1 MTTAVPA
8 GVTEPAEV
16 DTGRLHDASTL
27 HVVLIVLAIVASTE
41 IVPFQTAFI
50 GLAAQKIGASFPAA
64 GSQLPWLAT
73 IYTLVGGVAVPVLGK
88 LSDVIGKKK
97 LIAACVAVSLI
108 GSVLDAVTTSW
119 SMMLLGRALQGV
131 AFPAMFISFGLIRDL
146 VPRRMVNMAIGI
158 AGGGTGLGAILG
170 PLAGGYL
177 TDHFSWRSLFWF
189 CTIWIVASLALL
201 LLFVP
206 ETKLRH
212 RVKLDLLGAALL
224 GAGIALVMIY
234 VSQGSSWHWGR
245 PTTLA
250 WLAGGLVLLAVFY
263 GWETRVAEPIM
274 SPALLRSRRFLP
286 ILGIG
291 FVANG
296 IVNGASYTLGYLAET
311 PGGAAGNAV
320 KAQIVNGAAQSAS
333 QQYHVPAS
341 LLTRYFSV
349 QGDLPG
355 LNLTLLQ
362 FTVQL
367 TLGLAVTYVIFSPLA
382 GWLSTRIG
390 LQKPLVAAML
400 CFTVSCLLLIFFH
413 YGVLEIALILLLLG
427 VAVGLYLGTVANLVV
442 EAVPQEQQGV
452 SSGMVGSFTNFGAAF
467 ATSIIASV
475 VAAHPLVLHV
485 DAPGHV
491 TNTPLTSGALA
502 QLPTD
507 AAYTQMFVIFTI
519 AAAAAL
525 VLSLFMRHY
534 RHRAT
539 GGTRY

>member
-1 MTTAVPA
+1 MATLPV
-8 GVTEPAEV
+8 GLDEPAEV
-16 DTGRLHDASTL
+16 DTGRLNDASTL
-27 HVVLIVLAIVASTE
+27 RIVLIVLTIVASTE

-97 LIAACVAVSLI
+97 LIVACVAVSLV

-119 SMMLLGRALQGV
+119 SVLLVGRALQGV

-146 VPRRMVNMAIGI
+146 APRRMVNTAIGI

-177 TDHFSWRSLFWF
+177 TDHYSWRSLFWF

-201 LLFVP
+201 LAFVP

-212 RVKLDLLGAALL
+212 KVKLDLVGAALL

-234 VSQGSSWHWGR
+234 VSRGSGWGWGR
-245 PTTLA
+245 PVTLA
-250 WLAGGLVLLAVFY
+250 WLIGGLLLLAAFY
-263 GWETRVAEPIM
+263 LWELRVPEPIM
-274 SPALLRSRRFLP
+274 SPALLRSTRFLP

-291 FVANG
+291 FLCNG
-296 IVNGASYTLGYLAET
+296 ILNGASYVIGYIAET
-311 PGGAAGNAV
+311 PGGAAGDAV
-320 KAQIVNGAAQSAS
+320 KAQIVNGAATAAAK
-333 QQYHVPAS
+333 QYHLAPS
-341 LLTRYFSV
+341 LLKPYFSV
-349 QGDLPG
+349 VGDLPG
-355 LNLTLLQ
+355 LNLSLLQ

-367 TLGLAVTYVIFSPLA
+367 TLGLAVVYVIFSPLA
-382 GWLSTRIG
+382 GGLSTRIG
-390 LQKPLVAAML
+390 LQKPLVGGMF
-400 CFTVSCLLLIFFH
+400 CFTLACLLLTFFH
-413 YGVLEIALILLLLG
+413 YGVLEIALILLILG
-427 VAVGLYLGTVANLVV
+427 VAVGLYLGSLANLVV

-452 SSGMVGSFTNFGAAF
+452 SSGMVGSFTNFGAGF

-485 DAPGHV
+485 NAPGHV
-491 TNTPLTSGALA
+491 TNTPLNTGALS

-507 AAYTQMFVIFTI
+507 TAYTEMFVIFTI
-519 AAAAAL
+519 AAAVAL
-525 VLSLFMRHY
+525 VLSLFMRHF
-534 RHRAT
+534 RHPAT

>member
-1 MTTAVPA
+1 MTTLPA
-8 GVTEPAEV
+8 GVTEEPAEV
-16 DTGRLHDASTL
+16 DTGRLHDASRL
-27 HVVLIVLAIVASTE
+27 RVILLVLAIVASTE

-50 GLAAQKIGASFPAA
+50 GLAAQRIGASFPAA

-88 LSDVIGKKK
+88 LSDVVGKKK

-119 SMMLLGRALQGV
+119 AMLLFGRALQGV
-131 AFPAMFISFGLIRDL
+131 AFPALFISYGLIRDL
-146 VPRRMVNMAIGI
+146 APRRMVNMAIGI

-177 TDHFSWRSLFWF
+177 TDHYSWRSLFWF
-189 CTIWIVASLALL
+189 CTVWIVASLILL
-201 LLFVP
+201 LVFVP
-206 ETKLRH
+206 ETRLRH
-212 RVKLDLLGAALL
+212 RVRLDLPGAALL

-234 VSQGSSWHWGR
+234 LSRGSGWGWGR
-245 PTTLA
+245 PVTLA
-250 WLAGGLVLLAVFY
+250 WLFGGLLLLGAFY
-263 GWETRVAEPIM
+263 LWEERAPEPIM

-286 ILGIG
+286 ILAIG
-291 FVANG
+291 FCANG
-296 IVNGASYTLGYLAET
+296 IVNGASYVIGYLAET

-320 KAQIVNGAAQSAS
+320 KAQIVNAAAASAG
-333 QQYHVPAS
+333 QQYHLPAS
-341 LLTRYFSV
+341 VLKPYFSV
-349 QGDLPG
+349 VGDLPG

-367 TLGLAVTYVIFSPLA
+367 TLGLAVVYVIFSPLA
-382 GWLSTRIG
+382 GGLSTRIG
-390 LQKPLVAAML
+390 LQKPLVAGMA
-400 CFTVSCLLLIFFH
+400 CFTLSCLLLVFFH

-427 VAVGLYLGTVANLVV
+427 VAVGLYLGTVGNMVV

-452 SSGMVGSFTNFGAAF
+452 SAGMVGSFTNFGAAF

-485 DAPGHV
+485 NAPGHV
-491 TNTPLTSGALA
+491 TSTPLTSGALA

-507 AAYTQMFVIFTI
+507 GAYTQMFVIFTI

-525 VLSLFMRHY
+525 LLSLFMRHY
-534 RHRAT
+534 RQPAT

>member
-1 MTTAVPA
+1 MATAVPA

-27 HVVLIVLAIVASTE
+27 HIVLIVLAIVASTE

-50 GLAAQKIGASFPAA
+50 GLAAQRIGQSFPAA

-97 LIAACVAVSLI
+97 LIAACVAVSLV
-108 GSVLDAVTTSW
+108 GSVLDAITTSW
-119 SMMLLGRALQGV
+119 SVMLVGRALQGV

-146 VPRRMVNMAIGI
+146 APRRMVNMAIGI

-189 CTIWIVASLALL
+189 CAVWIVASLTLL

-212 RVKLDLLGAALL
+212 KVKLDLLGAALL

-234 VSQGSSWHWGR
+234 VSRGSSWGWGR
-245 PTTLA
+245 PVTLT
-250 WLAGGLVLLAVFY
+250 WLIGGLVLLVVFY
-263 GWETRVAEPIM
+263 VWETQTPEPIM

-291 FVANG
+291 FCANG
-296 IVNGASYTLGYLAET
+296 IVNGASYVIGYIAET

-320 KAQIVNGAAQSAS
+320 KAQIVNGAATSAG
-333 QQYHVPAS
+333 QQYHLPAS
-341 LLTRYFSV
+341 VLKPYFSV
-349 QGDLPG
+349 VGDLPG

-390 LQKPLVAAML
+390 LQKPLVAGML
-400 CFTVSCLLLIFFH
+400 CFTVSCLLLTFFH

-467 ATSIIASV
+467 ATSIFASV

-485 DAPGHV
+485 NAPGHV
-491 TNTPLTSGALA
+491 TNTALTSGALA
-502 QLPTD
+502 QLPAGT
-507 AAYTQMFVIFTI
+507 AYTQMFVIFTI

-525 VLSLFMRHY
+525 VLSLFMRHF

>member
-1 MTTAVPA
+1 MAAAVPA

-16 DTGRLHDASTL
+16 DTGRLEGASRL
-27 HVVLIVLAIVASTE
+27 HVVLLVLAIVASTE

-73 IYTLVGGVAVPVLGK
+73 IYTLVGGVAVPVIGK

-119 SMMLLGRALQGV
+119 TIMLVGRALQGV

-189 CTIWIVASLALL
+189 CAIWIVASLTLL
-201 LLFVP
+201 LVFVP

-212 RVKLDLLGAALL
+212 RVKLDLPGAALL

-234 VSQGSSWHWGR
+234 VSRGSGWGWGR
-245 PTTLA
+245 PVTLA
-250 WLAGGLVLLAVFY
+250 WLIGGLVLLVLFY
-263 GWETRVAEPIM
+263 LWELRVPEPIM
-274 SPALLRSRRFLP
+274 SPALLRSSRFLP

-296 IVNGASYTLGYLAET
+296 IVNGASYTIGYLAET
-311 PGGAAGNAV
+311 PGGAAGDAV
-320 KAQIVNGAAQSAS
+320 KTQIANGAAAAAAK
-333 QQYHVPAS
+333 QYHLPAKD
-341 LLTRYFSV
+341 LEPYFSV
-349 QGDLPG
+349 IGKLPG

-367 TLGLAVTYVIFSPLA
+367 TLGLAVVYVIFSPLA
-382 GWLSTRIG
+382 GGLSTRIG
-390 LQKPLVAAML
+390 LQKPMVAGMF
-400 CFTVSCLLLIFFH
+400 CFALSCLLLVFFH
-413 YGVLEIALILLLLG
+413 YGVLEIALILLILG
-427 VAVGLYLGTVANLVV
+427 VAVGLFLGTSANMVV

-452 SSGMVGSFTNFGAAF
+452 SSGMVGSVGNFGAAF

-475 VAAHPLVLHV
+475 VAAHPLILHV
-485 DAPGHV
+485 NAPGHI
-491 TNTPLTSGALA
+491 TNTPLNTGALA
-502 QLPTD
+502 NLPTD
-507 AAYTQMFVIFTI
+507 GAYTEMFVIFTV

-525 VLSLFMRHY
+525 ILSLFMRHY
-534 RHRAT
+534 RHPAT

>member
-1 MTTAVPA
+1 MATLSA
-8 GVTEPAEV
+8 GVAEPAEV
-16 DTGRLHDASTL
+16 ETGRLHEASRL
-27 HVVLIVLAIVASTE
+27 RVVLIVLAIVASTE
-41 IVPFQTAFI
+41 IVPFQTAFV
-50 GLAAQKIGASFPAA
+50 GLAAQRIGASFPAA

-97 LIAACVAVSLI
+97 IIAACVAVALV

-119 SMMLLGRALQGV
+119 AMLLLGRALQGV
-131 AFPAMFISFGLIRDL
+131 AFPAMFVSFGLIRDL

-177 TDHFSWRSLFWF
+177 TDHYSWRALFWF
-189 CTIWIVASLALL
+189 CVVWIVASLALL

-206 ETKLRH
+206 ETRLRH
-212 RVKLDLLGAALL
+212 KVRLDLPGAGLL

-234 VSQGSSWHWGR
+234 VSRGSGWGWGR
-245 PTTLA
+245 PITLA
-250 WLAGGLVLLAVFY
+250 WLAGGLVLLAAFY
-263 GWETRVAEPIM
+263 LWETRVEEPIM
-274 SPALLRSRRFLP
+274 SPALLRSSRFLP

-296 IVNGASYTLGYLAET
+296 ILNGASYVLGYIAET
-311 PGGAAGNAV
+311 PGGAQGEAV
-320 KAQIVNGAAQSAS
+320 KAQIVNAAATAAGK
-333 QQYHVPAS
+333 QYHLPAS
-341 LLTRYFSV
+341 LLKPYFSV
-349 QGDLPG
+349 VGDLPG

-367 TLGLAVTYVIFSPLA
+367 TLGLAVVYVIFSPLA
-382 GWLSTRIG
+382 GGISTRIG
-390 LQKPLVAAML
+390 LQKPLVAGMFF
-400 CFTVSCLLLIFFH
+400 FTLSCLLLTFFH
-413 YGVLEIALILLLLG
+413 YSVLEIALILLILG
-427 VAVGLYLGTVANLVV
+427 VAVGLYLGCLANLVV

-452 SSGMVGSFTNFGAAF
+452 SSGMVGSVTNFGAAF

-485 DAPGHV
+485 NAPGHV
-491 TNTPLTSGALA
+491 TNTPLNTGALA

-507 AAYTQMFVIFTI
+507 AAYTQMFVIFTV

-534 RHRAT
+534 RQPAT

>member
-1 MTTAVPA
+1 MATLPA

-16 DTGRLHDASTL
+16 DTGRLEDASRL
-27 HVVLIVLAIVASTE
+27 RVILIVLAIVASTE
-41 IVPFQTAFI
+41 IITFQTAFI

-73 IYTLVGGVAVPVLGK
+73 IYTLVGGVAVPVIGK

-97 LIAACVAVSLI
+97 IIVACVAVSLI

-119 SMMLLGRALQGV
+119 TILLVGRALQGV
-131 AFPAMFISFGLIRDL
+131 AFPAMFVSFGLIRDL
-146 VPRRMVNMAIGI
+146 APRRMVNMAIGI

-189 CTIWIVASLALL
+189 CAIWIVASLILL

-212 RVKLDLLGAALL
+212 KVSLDLPGAALL

-234 VSQGSSWHWGR
+234 VSRGSGWGWGR
-245 PTTLA
+245 PVTLA
-250 WLAGGLVLLAVFY
+250 WLLGGLVLLGAFY
-263 GWETRVAEPIM
+263 AWETRAAEPIM
-274 SPALLRSRRFLP
+274 SPALLRSSRFLP

-291 FVANG
+291 FCCNG
-296 IVNGASYTLGYLAET
+296 IVNGASYVIGYVAET
-311 PGGAAGNAV
+311 PGGAAGDAV
-320 KAQIVNGAAQSAS
+320 KAQIVNGAATSAG
-333 QQYHVPAS
+333 QQYHLPAS
-341 LLTRYFSV
+341 VLKPYFSV
-349 QGDLPG
+349 VGDLPG

-367 TLGLAVTYVIFSPLA
+367 TLGLAVVYVIFSPLA
-382 GWLSTRIG
+382 GGLSTRIG
-390 LQKPLVAAML
+390 LQKPLVAGMF
-400 CFTVSCLLLIFFH
+400 CFALACLLLTFYH
-413 YGVLEIALILLLLG
+413 YSVLEIALILLILG
-427 VAVGLYLGTVANLVV
+427 IGVGLYLGTLANLVV

-452 SSGMVGSFTNFGAAF
+452 SSGMVGSVTNFGAAF

-475 VAAHPLVLHV
+475 VAAHPLILHV
-485 DAPGHV
+485 NAPGHV
-491 TNTPLTSGALA
+491 TSTPLTSGALA

-507 AAYTQMFVIFTI
+507 GAYKEMFVIFTI

-534 RHRAT
+534 RHPAT

>member
-1 MTTAVPA
+1 MATLSA
-8 GVTEPAEV
+8 GVAEPAEL
-16 DTGRLHDASTL
+16 DTGRLSEASRL
-27 HVVLIVLAIVASTE
+27 RIVLIVLAIVASTE

-50 GLAAQKIGASFPAA
+50 GLAAQRIGASFPAA

-97 LIAACVAVSLI
+97 LIAACVAVSLV
-108 GSVLDAVTTSW
+108 GSVLDAVTSSW
-119 SMMLLGRALQGV
+119 TMLLVGRALQGV

-146 VPRRMVNMAIGI
+146 APRRMVNMAIGI

-170 PLAGGYL
+170 PLAGGFL
-177 TDHFSWRSLFWF
+177 TDHYSWRSLFWF
-189 CTIWIVASLALL
+189 CAVWIVASLTLL

-212 RVKLDLLGAALL
+212 KVKLDLPGAALL

-234 VSQGSSWHWGR
+234 VSRGSGWGWGR
-245 PTTLA
+245 PVTLA
-250 WLAGGLVLLAVFY
+250 WLVGGLVLLVIFY
-263 GWETRVAEPIM
+263 VWETRVPEPIM
-274 SPALLRSRRFLP
+274 SPALLRSSRFLP
-286 ILGIG
+286 ILGIV

-296 IVNGASYTLGYLAET
+296 IVNGASYAIGYLAET
-311 PGGAAGNAV
+311 PGGAAGDAV
-320 KAQIVNGAAQSAS
+320 KAQIVNGAAASAAK
-333 QQYHVPAS
+333 QYHLPAS
-341 LLTRYFSV
+341 VLKPYFSV
-349 QGDLPG
+349 VGDLPG

-382 GWLSTRIG
+382 GGLSTRIG
-390 LQKPLVAAML
+390 LQKPLVGGMF
-400 CFTVSCLLLIFFH
+400 CFTLSCLLLTLFH
-413 YGVLEIALILLLLG
+413 DGVLEIALILLILG
-427 VAVGLYLGTVANLVV
+427 VAVGLFLGTSANLVV

-452 SSGMVGSFTNFGAAF
+452 SSGMVGSFSNFGAAF

-485 DAPGHV
+485 NAPGHV
-491 TNTPLTSGALA
+491 TNTPLNSGALA
-502 QLPTD
+502 QLPTA
-507 AAYTQMFVIFTI
+507 AAYTEMFVIFTI

-525 VLSLFMRHY
+525 VLSLFMRHF
-534 RHRAT
+534 RHPAT

>member
-1 MTTAVPA
+1 MTTLPA

-16 DTGRLHDASTL
+16 DTGRLNDASRL
-27 HVVLIVLAIVASTE
+27 RIILIVLAIVASTE
-41 IVPFQTAFI
+41 IITFQTAFI

-73 IYTLVGGVAVPVLGK
+73 IYTLVGGVAVPVVGK
-88 LSDVIGKKK
+88 FSDVVGKKK
-97 LIAACVAVSLI
+97 VIVACVAVSLI

-119 SMMLLGRALQGV
+119 SILLVGRALQGV
-131 AFPAMFISFGLIRDL
+131 AFPAMFVSFGLIRDL
-146 VPRRMVNMAIGI
+146 APRRMVNMAIGI

-189 CTIWIVASLALL
+189 CTIWIIASLTLL
-201 LLFVP
+201 VLFVP

-212 RVKLDLLGAALL
+212 KVKLDLLGSALL

-234 VSQGSSWHWGR
+234 VSRGSGWGWGR
-245 PTTLA
+245 PVTLS
-250 WLAGGLVLLAVFY
+250 WLIGGLLLLGAFY
-263 GWETRVAEPIM
+263 LWEMRVPEPIM
-274 SPALLRSRRFLP
+274 SPALLRSSRFLP

-291 FVANG
+291 FICNG
-296 IVNGASYTLGYLAET
+296 IVNGASYVIGYLAET

-320 KAQIVNGAAQSAS
+320 KAQIVNGAATSAAA
-333 QQYHVPAS
+333 QYHLPAA
-341 LLTRYFSV
+341 LLKPYFSV
-349 QGDLPG
+349 VGDLPG

-367 TLGLAVTYVIFSPLA
+367 TLGLAVVYVIFSPLA
-382 GWLSTRIG
+382 GGISTRIG
-390 LQKPLVAAML
+390 LQKPLVAGMF
-400 CFTVSCLLLIFFH
+400 CFALSCVLLAFYH
-413 YGVLEIALILLLLG
+413 YSVIEIALILLILG
-427 VAVGLYLGTVANLVV
+427 VGVGLYLGTLANLVV

-485 DAPGHV
+485 NAPGHV
-491 TNTPLTSGALA
+491 TNTSLNTGALA

-507 AAYTQMFVIFTI
+507 TAYTQMFVIFTI
-519 AAAAAL
+519 AAACAL
-525 VLSLFMRHY
+525 ILSLFMRHY
-534 RHRAT
+534 RHPAT

>member
-1 MTTAVPA
+1 MATLPV
-8 GVTEPAEV
+8 GLDEPAEV
-16 DTGRLHDASTL
+16 DTGRLNDASTL
-27 HVVLIVLAIVASTE
+27 RIVLIVLTIVASTE

-97 LIAACVAVSLI
+97 LIVACVAVSLV

-119 SMMLLGRALQGV
+119 SVLLVGRALQGV

-146 VPRRMVNMAIGI
+146 APRRMVNTAIGI

-189 CTIWIVASLALL
+189 CAVWIVVSLTLL
-201 LLFVP
+201 LIFVP

-212 RVKLDLLGAALL
+212 RVKLDLPGAALL

-234 VSQGSSWHWGR
+234 VSRGSGWGWGR
-245 PTTLA
+245 PITLA
-250 WLAGGLVLLAVFY
+250 WLIGGLVLLALFY
-263 GWETRVAEPIM
+263 AWETRAAEPIM
-274 SPALLRSRRFLP
+274 SPALLRSGRFLP

-296 IVNGASYTLGYLAET
+296 IVNGASYVIGYLAET
-311 PGGAAGNAV
+311 PGGAQGEAV
-320 KAQIVNGAAQSAS
+320 KAQIATGAAAAAAK
-333 QQYHVPAS
+333 QYHLPTAD
-341 LLTRYFSV
+341 LKPYFSV
-349 QGDLPG
+349 IGDLPG

-362 FTVQL
+362 FTVEL
-367 TLGLAVTYVIFSPLA
+367 TLGLAVVYVIFSPLA
-382 GWLSTRIG
+382 GGLSTRIG
-390 LQKPLVAAML
+390 LQKPMVAGMFF
-400 CFTVSCLLLIFFH
+400 FTLSCLLLTFYH
-413 YGVLEIALILLLLG
+413 YSVVEIALILLLLG
-427 VAVGLYLGTVANLVV
+427 VAVGLYLGTVANMVV

-475 VAAHPLVLHV
+475 VASHPLILHV
-485 DAPGHV
+485 NAPGHI
-491 TNTPLTSGALA
+491 TNTPLNTGTLA
-502 QLPTD
+502 QLPTNG
-507 AAYTQMFVIFTI
+507 AYTEMFVIFTV
-519 AAAAAL
+519 AAGAAL
-525 VLSLFMRHY
+525 ILSLFMRHY
-534 RHRAT
+534 RHPAT

>member
-1 MTTAVPA
+1 MATAVPA
-8 GVTEPAEV
+8 GVAEPAEI

-27 HVVLIVLAIVASTE
+27 HIVLIVLAIVASTE

-50 GLAAQKIGASFPAA
+50 GLAAQRIGASFPAA

-97 LIAACVAVSLI
+97 LIAACVAVSLV

-119 SMMLLGRALQGV
+119 SVLLVGRALQGV

-146 VPRRMVNMAIGI
+146 APRRMVNMAIGI

-189 CTIWIVASLALL
+189 CTVWIVASLALL
-201 LLFVP
+201 LVFVP

-212 RVKLDLLGAALL
+212 KVKLDLLGAALL

-234 VSQGSSWHWGR
+234 VSRGSSWGWGR
-245 PTTLA
+245 AVTLT
-250 WLAGGLVLLAVFY
+250 WLIGGLVLLVLFY
-263 GWETRVAEPIM
+263 VWETRTPEPIM

-320 KAQIVNGAAQSAS
+320 KAQIVNGAAASAG
-333 QQYHVPAS
+333 QQYHLPAS
-341 LLTRYFSV
+341 VLKPYFSV
-349 QGDLPG
+349 VGDLPG

-362 FTVQL
+362 FTVEL

-382 GWLSTRIG
+382 GWLATRVG
-390 LQKPLVAAML
+390 LQRPLVAGML
-400 CFTVSCLLLIFFH
+400 CFTVSCLLLVFFH

-427 VAVGLYLGTVANLVV
+427 VAVGLYLGTSANLVV

-452 SSGMVGSFTNFGAAF
+452 SSGMVGSVTNFGAAF

-485 DAPGHV
+485 NAPGHV
-491 TNTPLTSGALA
+491 TNTPLTSGALS

-519 AAAAAL
+519 AAGAAL
-525 VLSLFMRHY
+525 VLALFMRHY
-534 RHRAT
+534 RQPAT

>member
-1 MTTAVPA
+1 MATLSA
-8 GVTEPAEV
+8 GVAEPAEV
-16 DTGRLHDASTL
+16 ETGRLHEASRL
-27 HVVLIVLAIVASTE
+27 RVVLIVLAIVASTE
-41 IVPFQTAFI
+41 IVPFQTAFV
-50 GLAAQKIGASFPAA
+50 GLAAQRIGASFPAA

-97 LIAACVAVSLI
+97 IIAACVAVALV

-119 SMMLLGRALQGV
+119 AMLLLGRALQGV
-131 AFPAMFISFGLIRDL
+131 AFPAMFVSFGLIRDL

-177 TDHFSWRSLFWF
+177 TDHYSWRALFWF
-189 CTIWIVASLALL
+189 CVVWIVASLALL

-206 ETKLRH
+206 ETRLRH
-212 RVKLDLLGAALL
+212 KVRLDLPGAGLL

-234 VSQGSSWHWGR
+234 VSRGSGWGWGR
-245 PTTLA
+245 PITLA
-250 WLAGGLVLLAVFY
+250 WLAGGLVLLAAFY
-263 GWETRVAEPIM
+263 LWETRVEEPIM
-274 SPALLRSRRFLP
+274 SPALLRSSRFLP

-296 IVNGASYTLGYLAET
+296 ILNGASYVLGYIAET
-311 PGGAAGNAV
+311 PGGAQGEAV
-320 KAQIVNGAAQSAS
+320 KAQIVNAAATAAGK
-333 QQYHVPAS
+333 QYHLPAS
-341 LLTRYFSV
+341 LLKPYFFV
-349 QGDLPG
+349 VGDLPG

-367 TLGLAVTYVIFSPLA
+367 TLGLAVVYVIFSPLA
-382 GWLSTRIG
+382 GGISTRIG
-390 LQKPLVAAML
+390 LQKPLVAGMFF
-400 CFTVSCLLLIFFH
+400 FTLSCLLLTFFH
-413 YGVLEIALILLLLG
+413 YSVLEIALILLILG
-427 VAVGLYLGTVANLVV
+427 VAVGLYLGCLANLVV

-452 SSGMVGSFTNFGAAF
+452 SSGMVGSVTNFGAAF

-485 DAPGHV
+485 NAPGHV
-491 TNTPLTSGALA
+491 TNTPLNTGALA

-507 AAYTQMFVIFTI
+507 AAYTQMFVIFTV

-534 RHRAT
+534 RQPAT